1 MLQCI
6 AIDDEPLALALLE
19 DYISK
24 VPYLH
29 LVAKCSDAFEA
40 TKVMQEH
47 EIDLIFADIQMPGLT
62 GIQFIQS
69 LPTKPMVIFITA
81 YEKFALDGYS
91 LDVVDYLLKPVEM
104 DRFVKAC
111 NKANELYQLKH
122 ASKPAAATASSA
134 QPAPTYFFVN
144 ADYSLVKVQFND
156 ITWIEGLRDYVKIHL
171 KSTAKPLIVRSG
183 IRAIEQELPAS
194 NFLRVHKSF
203 IVSIDSI
210 TSIRKNSVFINEMEI
225 PVGAVYREAID
236 KLTGKTGA

>member
-29 LVAKCSDAFEA
+29 LVAKCQDAFEA

-47 EIDLIFADIQMPGLT
+47 EVDLIFADIQMPGLT

-69 LPTKPMVIFITA
+69 LPTKPMVILITA
-81 YEKFALDGYS
+81 YEKFAMDGYS

-122 ASKPAAATASSA
+122 NAKQPAA
-134 QPAPTYFFVN
+134 QQQQAPYFFVN

-183 IRAIEQELPAS
+183 IRAIEQELPPDS
-194 NFLRVHKSF
+194 FLRVHKSF
-203 IVSIDSI
+203 IISIDSI

-225 PVGAVYREAID
+225 PVGAVYRDAID
-236 KLTGKTGA
+236 RLTGKTGA

>member
-29 LVAKCSDAFEA
+29 LVAKCQDAFEA
-40 TKVMQEH
+40 TKMMQEQ

-69 LPTKPMVIFITA
+69 LAHKPMVILITA
-81 YEKFALDGYS
+81 YEKFALEGYN

-104 DRFVKAC
+104 DRFIKAC

-122 ASKPAAATASSA
+122 ATR
-134 QPAPTYFFVN
+134 QPATTLQPHPAYFFVN
-144 ADYSLVKVQFND
+144 ADYSLVKVQFAD

-183 IRAIEQELPAS
+183 IRAIEQELPADG
-194 NFLRVHKSF
+194 FLRVHKSF
-203 IVSIDSI
+203 IVSVDSI
-210 TSIRKNSVFINEMEI
+210 TSVRKNSVFINEMEI

-236 KLTGKTGA
+236 RLTGKTGHN

>member
-1 MLQCI
+1 MMLQCI

-29 LVAKCSDAFEA
+29 LAAKCQDAFEA
-40 TKVMQEH
+40 TKVMQEQQ
-47 EIDLIFADIQMPGLT
+47 IDLIFTDIQMPGLT
-62 GIQFIQS
+62 GLQFIQS
-69 LPTKPMVIFITA
+69 LSTRPMVILITA
-81 YEKFALDGYS
+81 YEKFALDGYN

-104 DRFVKAC
+104 DRFIKAC
-111 NKANELYQLKH
+111 NKAHELYQLRH
-122 ASKPAAATASSA
+122 TAKQPGSNST
-134 QPAPTYFFVN
+134 PAPYFFVN

-183 IRAIEQELPAS
+183 IRAIEQELPDT
-194 NFLRVHKSF
+194 FLRVHKSF
-203 IVSIDSI
+203 IISIDSI
-210 TSIRKNSVFINEMEI
+210 TSVRKNSVFINEMEI

-236 KLTGKTGA
+236 RLTGKAGGG

>member
-29 LVAKCSDAFEA
+29 LVAKCQDAFEA
-40 TKVMQEH
+40 TRMMQEQ

-69 LPTKPMVIFITA
+69 LSHRPMIILITA
-81 YEKFALDGYS
+81 YEKFALEGYN

-104 DRFVKAC
+104 DRFIKAC

-122 ASKPAAATASSA
+122 APR
-134 QPAPTYFFVN
+134 QPAPHSQPHPSYFFVN

-171 KSTAKPLIVRSG
+171 KSTVKPLIVRSG
-183 IRAIEQELPAS
+183 IRAIEQELPADG
-194 NFLRVHKSF
+194 FLRVHKSF
-203 IVSIDSI
+203 IVSVDSI
-210 TSIRKNSVFINEMEI
+210 TSVRKNSVFIQEMEI
-225 PVGAVYREAID
+225 PVGAVYRDAID
-236 KLTGKTGA
+236 RLTGKTGA

>member
-29 LVAKCSDAFEA
+29 LVAKCQDAFEA
-40 TKVMQEH
+40 TRIMQEQ

-69 LPTKPMVIFITA
+69 LSHRPMVILITA
-81 YEKFALDGYS
+81 YEKFALEGYN

-104 DRFVKAC
+104 DRFIKAC

-122 ASKPAAATASSA
+122 AARQPAAHS
-134 QPAPTYFFVN
+134 QPHPTYFFVN
-144 ADYSLVKVQFND
+144 ADYSLVKVQFSD

-183 IRAIEQELPAS
+183 IRAIEQELPADG
-194 NFLRVHKSF
+194 FLRVHKSF
-203 IVSIDSI
+203 IVSVDSI
-210 TSIRKNSVFINEMEI
+210 TSVRKNSVFIHEMEI
-225 PVGAVYREAID
+225 PVGAVYRDAID
-236 KLTGKTGA
+236 RLTGKTGA

>member
-19 DYISK
+19 DYITK

-29 LVAKCSDAFEA
+29 LAAKCQDAFEA
-40 TKVMQEH
+40 TKIMQEQ

-69 LPTKPMVIFITA
+69 LAHKPMVILITA
-81 YEKFALDGYS
+81 YEKFALEGYN

-104 DRFVKAC
+104 DRFIKAC
-111 NKANELYQLKH
+111 NKANELHQLKH
-122 ASKPAAATASSA
+122 TAR
-134 QPAPTYFFVN
+134 QPATQSQPHPTYFFVN

-183 IRAIEQELPAS
+183 IRAIEQELPADG
-194 NFLRVHKSF
+194 FLRVHKSF
-203 IVSIDSI
+203 IVSVESI
-210 TSIRKNSVFINEMEI
+210 TSIRKNSVYINEMEI

-236 KLTGKTGA
+236 RLTGKTGA